1 MPIKMKKN
9 AMARALIPALISGVF
24 LFSGCTATTV
34 KQGQPE
40 WLLNPGDG
48 VVASCGFHVKGHY
61 AQQECAIQRGRERLA
76 ARQGVEVSSISYLN
90 TRVRNDSS
98 SVSMDKETLEKV
110 SGVTVKA
117 QVKARYYDVQRDE
130 YYVWMFAQ

>member
-1 MPIKMKKN
+1 MRQLFTNAAKKI
-9 AMARALIPALISGVF
+9 AVVFTISILSSCKPV
-24 LFSGCTATTV
+24 AV

-48 VVASCGFHVKGHY
+48 VVASCGFHIQGHY
-61 AQQECAIQRGRERLA
+61 AQQECALQRARERLA

-90 TRVRNDSS
+90 TRVNNDRS

-110 SGVTVKA
+110 NRVTVKA
-117 QVKARYYDVQRDE
+117 KVKETWYDAQRDE
-130 YYVWMFAQ
+130 YYVWMFAE